1 MADKVY
7 TVGQVS
13 KFLSD
18 MISSEYSLRRIYVRG
33 EVSNCKY
40 HSLGHIYFTLKDE
53 KASIQAVMFKGN
65 RSGLPF
71 QLRDGQAIVVEG
83 EVGFYDKETKI
94 NLYAR
99 RIAVDGPGEGKLH
112 LLYEQLKLKLNE
124 EGLFEF
130 EKKKPIPKHPKKV
143 GIVTAATGAAIQDIC
158 NIAKRRNPYVELILY
173 PAKVQGEG
181 AAATI
186 ARGIR
191 VLDSMGLDT
200 IIVGRGGGS
209 IEDLWAFNEEEVAR
223 AIYEAK
229 TPIIS
234 GTGHETDNTI
244 ADYVA
249 DLRAP
254 TPSAAAELAV
264 PDIMTTLR
272 KLSDYRNTIDR
283 QMDNR
288 IRMLKLRQK
297 ELEERLNRRGP
308 ENRLRMQ
315 QLRLTGLSDRL
326 HSSMDQKMKNV
337 QHMQDRLER
346 ELHPAMQQKFRMSRH
361 RMDILLERLNGLS
374 PTAKLRGGY
383 GFVEVL
389 KESTGP
395 EAEVKTEP
403 AAKNVLSAKDVSEGD
418 LIRVTVHD
426 GTFTARVEK

>member
-1 MADKVY
+1 MADRVY

-71 QLRDGQAIVVEG
+71 QLKDGQAIVVEG

-112 LLYEQLKLKLNE
+112 LLYEQLKLRLNE
-124 EGLFEF
+124 EGLFDF

-191 VLDSMGLDT
+191 VLDGMGLDT

-254 TPSAAAELAV
+254 TPSAAAELAI
-264 PDIMTTLR
+264 PDIMTTMR
-272 KLSDYRNTIDR
+272 KLMDYRNTIDR
-283 QMDNR
+283 QMENR
-288 IRMLKLRQK
+288 IRLLKLRRQ
-297 ELEERLNRRGP
+297 ELEQRLNRKGP
-308 ENRLRMQ
+308 ESRLRMQ

-326 HSSMDQKMKNV
+326 HSSMDQKWKNV
-337 QHMQDRLER
+337 QQRHERLER
-346 ELHPAMQQKFRMSRH
+346 ELHPAMQRKYQLSLH
-361 RMDILLERLNGLS
+361 RMELLLERLNGLS

-383 GFVEVL
+383 GFVERL
-389 KESTGP
+389 KTSSGVDDRTGGN
-395 EAEVKTEP
+395 TE
-403 AAKNVLSAKDVSEGD
+403 NVLSVNDVQRGD
-418 LIRVTVHD
+418 RIRVTLHD
-426 GTFTARVEK
+426 GAFTAKVD

>member
-1 MADKVY
+1 MADRVY

-71 QLRDGQAIVVEG
+71 QLKDGQAIVVEG

-112 LLYEQLKLKLNE
+112 LLYEQLKLRLNE
-124 EGLFEF
+124 EGLFDF

-191 VLDSMGLDT
+191 VLDGMGLDT

-234 GTGHETDNTI
+234 GTGHGGSESAHAVSGGGTGYTGHYDHHAKAYGLPEYHRSSDGKPDPVTE
-244 ADYVA
+244 AKA
-249 DLRAP
+249 AGAGAEAEPERAGEQAQD
-254 TPSAAAELAV
+254 AAAS
-264 PDIMTTLR
+264 PDR
-272 KLSDYRNTIDR
+272 AFGSSA
-283 QMDNR
+283 
-288 IRMLKLRQK
+288 
-297 ELEERLNRRGP
+297 
-308 ENRLRMQ
+308 Q
-315 QLRLTGLSDRL
+315 QHGSEVEKCAAKARTFG
-326 HSSMDQKMKNV
+326 
-337 QHMQDRLER
+337 EGI
-346 ELHPAMQQKFRMSRH
+346 ASRH
-361 RMDILLERLNGLS
+361 AAKISVIPSPHGAAAGATEWAISHSKATRWIWICRKAEDILRSG
-374 PTAKLRGGY
+374 
-383 GFVEVL
+383 
-389 KESTGP
+389 
-395 EAEVKTEP
+395 
-403 AAKNVLSAKDVSEGD
+403 
-418 LIRVTVHD
+418 
-426 GTFTARVEK
+426 